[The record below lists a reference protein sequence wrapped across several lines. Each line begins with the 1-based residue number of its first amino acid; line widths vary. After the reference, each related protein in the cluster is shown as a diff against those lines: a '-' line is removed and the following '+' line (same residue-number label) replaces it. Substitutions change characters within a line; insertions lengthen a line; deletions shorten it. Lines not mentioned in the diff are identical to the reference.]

1 MRNGLLGP
9 VDEEFE
15 GADLGDR
22 RLEARLLTL
31 VSALDEGPTASLAR
45 ASKSVAAREA
55 AYRFVENRR
64 VTMEAVM
71 APHRAKTVARCAEAG
86 TVYVISDTSEFSFRG
101 ERRGES
107 LGRLQGKQRGF
118 LGHVA
123 IAVGADGEKRP
134 LGVLGI
140 EIIVRD
146 EAKKAHRNNYAQK
159 RDPKRESLKWA
170 SMVDRTEAQLDG
182 VTAIHVMDREGDI
195 FELLSD
201 LMAAKR
207 KFVIRSGQD
216 RWVEGEGQLFNAI
229 IGAPILLERDV
240 KLSRRAKSPIP
251 AIQRRGHP
259 PRTER
264 AARLVIASRSVT
276 LRRPKTTTA
285 EHPAELTVNVVH
297 VHEPS
302 PPEGEP
308 PVDWVLLTSEPV
320 DSAEQVGAVVDAY
333 RARWLIEE
341 FFKALKT
348 GCAFEDRQLRTVQT
362 LTNTLGLLA
371 VIAWR
376 LLHLRWLDRHAPD
389 APAATALE
397 PILIEALAARLRHIK
412 EPKALPPQPTVADV
426 MRGIARLGGHHKSNG
441 PPGWQLLWAGFHDL
455 LTWGAGFIAGRSITS
470 SDHS

>member
-1 MRNGLLGP
+1 MRHGLLGP

-15 GADLGDR
+15 GTDLGDP

-31 VSALDEGPTASLAR
+31 VSALDDAPTASLAR

-64 VTMEAVM
+64 VTMEALM
-71 APHRAKTVARCAEAG
+71 EPHRRRTVARCVEAG
-86 TVYVISDTSEFSFRG
+86 TVYVISDTTECSFNG
-101 ERRGES
+101 DRRGES

-118 LGHVA
+118 LAHTA
-123 IAVGADGEKRP
+123 IAVSADGEKRP

-140 EIIVRD
+140 DIIVRD
-146 EAKKAHRNNYAQK
+146 EEKKAHRNVAAQK
-159 RDPKRESLKWA
+159 RDPKRESLKWP
-170 SMVDRTEAQLDG
+170 SMVDRTEAQLG
-182 VTAIHVMDREGDI
+182 ENVTAIHVMDREGDI

-201 LMAAKR
+201 LTAGKR
-207 KFVIRSGQD
+207 KFVIRAGQD
-216 RWVEGEGQLFNAI
+216 RWVNGEGRLFTAI
-229 IGAPILLERDV
+229 AGAPILLDREV
-240 KLSRRAKSPIP
+240 KLSRRPKAARATKG
-251 AIQRRGHP
+251 RGHP

-264 AARLVIASRSVT
+264 TAKLVISSRSVT

-285 EHPAELTVNVVH
+285 EHPSELTLNVVH
-297 VHEPS
+297 VYEPS
-302 PPEGEP
+302 PPEGET
-308 PVDWVLLTSEPV
+308 PVEWVLLTSEPV

-348 GCAFEDRQLRTVQT
+348 GCAFEARQLRTLHT

-376 LLHLRWLDRHAPD
+376 LLLLRWLDRHTPD
-389 APAATALE
+389 APATTVLE

-412 EPKALPPQPTVADV
+412 EPKALPPRPTVADV

-455 LTWGAGFIAGRSITS
+455 LMWGAGFVAGRSTTS